1 MLKAENFLEMVD
13 LCKLWAKIMR
23 PFSTFK
29 MSNEVENRL
38 NSYRLW
44 NVNLDG
50 YNICIFYTESDIENN
65 RVKSIQIFSKNL
77 FTLPFHI
84 VFKVGMAI
92 LGNDNTNIFFS
103 FVREGTT
110 VLCWTKVEDENGNS
124 LPLVEEEVEYK
135 NYLGIKF
142 ACISD

>member
-1 MLKAENFLEMVD
+1 
-13 LCKLWAKIMR
+13 
-23 PFSTFK
+23 
-29 MSNEVENRL
+29 
-38 NSYRLW
+38 
-44 NVNLDG
+44 
-50 YNICIFYTESDIENN
+50 
-65 RVKSIQIFSKNL
+65 
-77 FTLPFHI
+77 
-84 VFKVGMAI
+84 MAI

>member
-65 RVKSIQIFSKNL
+65 RVKSIQIFKYICKCN
-77 FTLPFHI
+77 F
-84 VFKVGMAI
+84 
-92 LGNDNTNIFFS
+92 
-103 FVREGTT
+103 
-110 VLCWTKVEDENGNS
+110 
-124 LPLVEEEVEYK
+124 
-135 NYLGIKF
+135 
-142 ACISD
+142 